1 MHREADG
8 QPPHRGNL
16 SGQQLGNGLTA
27 CHAAVK
33 GHNQRIRFYSLC
45 RDAQGLGAHEHHRHG
60 NAQGTKPVEQGV
72 LIPGQGQVCPVMSF
86 TCLLDGIPQ
95 HQHNGVAVPG
105 GSGSTL

>member
-33 GHNQRIRFYSLC
+33 GHNQRIRFRSLC
-45 RDAQGLGAHEHHRHG
+45 RDA
-60 NAQGTKPVEQGV
+60 
-72 LIPGQGQVCPVMSF
+72 
-86 TCLLDGIPQ
+86 
-95 HQHNGVAVPG
+95 
-105 GSGSTL
+105 